1 MLPAVSIMDNW
12 RHHIAVVFGTASMF
26 LLTLCANEWIFN
38 HSEFVRGVNWIY
50 LPAGMRLLCTLLFGE
65 AGAVGILCASWISC
79 FFYYFPTDPV
89 RSFFGGILSALA
101 PWLVYL
107 FAKRVLGLHASLS
120 NLTARRL
127 LLLIVLYA
135 LASPA
140 LHQTWLALNGDTTNI
155 GERFL
160 VMFVGDLCGSLVLI
174 YTLKLGLWFARLGAT
189 SGQRG

>member
-1 MLPAVSIMDNW
+1 MDPSE
-12 RHHIAVVFGTASMF
+12 RQTLLKFYCAASMMPKRS
-26 LLTLCANEWIFN
+26 TC
-38 HSEFVRGVNWIY
+38 FV
-50 LPAGMRLLCTLLFGE
+50 
-65 AGAVGILCASWISC
+65 
-79 FFYYFPTDPV
+79 
-89 RSFFGGILSALA
+89 
-101 PWLVYL
+101 
-107 FAKRVLGLHASLS
+107 KRVLGLHTSLS

-140 LHQTWLALNGDTTNI
+140 LHQTWFALDGDTTNI